1 MSHLLAFLQSF
12 AFVGLFLA
20 MVAVPGWFIFAFNVV
35 AFTVFI
41 ILSTIIFWT
50 SAHGAPSQKS
60 EWSFALLQMK
70 LGGVVFH
77 VALGVIL
84 ALDYSSH
91 SRSIAYETAL
101 IVTGIGATML
111 IGTAFVQVRSNAIR
125 LSTRGFILGLLAT
138 FLATIVCWLAI
149 NEAFYV
155 FYAVFGFW
163 AIKAIRKIIPFALST
178 RNRLYWTIG
187 LLVAW
192 ITFSFIVYVVT
203 VPYSRVF
210 A

>member
-1 MSHLLAFLQSF
+1 MSHLLAFLGSL

-20 MVAVPGWFIFAFNVV
+20 MVAAPGWFIFAFSVV

-41 ILSTIIFWT
+41 ILSMIIFWT
-50 SAHGAPSQKS
+50 SAHGAPNQKP

-77 VALGVIL
+77 IALGVIL
-84 ALDYSSH
+84 ALDYSSY

-101 IVTGIGATML
+101 SVTGIGVTML
-111 IGTAFVQVRSNAIR
+111 IGTAFIQVRSNAIR
-125 LSTRGFILGLLAT
+125 PSTRGFILGLLAT
-138 FLATIVCWLAI
+138 FLAIIVCWLAI

-178 RNRLYWTIG
+178 KNRLYWTIG

-192 ITFSFIVYVVT
+192 IIFSFIVYVVT

-210 A
+210 I